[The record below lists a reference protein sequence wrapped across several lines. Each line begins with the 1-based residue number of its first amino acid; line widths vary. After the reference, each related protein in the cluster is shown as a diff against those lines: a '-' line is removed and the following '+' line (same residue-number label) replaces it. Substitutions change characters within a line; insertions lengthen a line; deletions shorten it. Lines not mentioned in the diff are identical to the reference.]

1 MSGFART
8 EFEFLSRI
16 GPALERLWQTGQMAD
31 LSLMLVLLVLLF
43 GSYVQAVAGFA
54 LGMIA
59 VAVIGGLRL
68 LDIPTLAAIVSF
80 LSLINAGLSLRGH
93 VHEIHQPTFFG
104 WAWGSCLA
112 CCLAIG

>member
-1 MSGFART
+1 MRGFART

-16 GPALERLWQTGQMAD
+16 GTALERLWQTGQMAD
-31 LSLMLVLLVLLF
+31 FSLMLVLLVLLF

-80 LSLINAGLSLRGH
+80 LSLLNAGGVTTRTLCNWL
-93 VHEIHQPTFFG
+93 TFMKKK
-104 WAWGSCLA
+104 LA
-112 CCLAIG
+112 RSHKSYIPKLC